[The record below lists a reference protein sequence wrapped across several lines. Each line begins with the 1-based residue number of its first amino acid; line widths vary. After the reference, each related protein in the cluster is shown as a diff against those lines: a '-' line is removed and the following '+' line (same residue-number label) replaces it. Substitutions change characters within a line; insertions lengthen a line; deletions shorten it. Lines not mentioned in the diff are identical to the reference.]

1 MLLLLLDQ
9 PFLIEKDELSS
20 FGACFNDCSKWKISD
35 LFDVT
40 SGILEERYLDF
51 YVNEVGVKQDVRFI
65 RMDSIRENENTI
77 KLPELR
83 EKIERNLEEK
93 AKIIADGK
101 QYKSDR
107 VKVVQK
113 EIPLEKILKPNDYLI
128 STRGNP
134 RGISLSDYDFKLYS
148 DIYSNLVPTH
158 HFIVL
163 RPKAAIIKN
172 KMISIQLLHLML
184 NLVVE
189 NVFKVNYAEKI
200 KEIKKQK
207 QAQALE
213 NKNII
218 RRSAA
223 SFFAS
228 VKVDEVKERE
238 LNLPISLETQNAVFN
253 KLKEMEDEKRRAEM
267 KYDFWLGK
275 LFEKISDD

>member
-9 PFLIEKDELSS
+9 PFLIEKEELSS

-51 YVNEVGVKQDVRFI
+51 YINEAGVKQEVNFI
-65 RMDSIRENENTI
+65 RMDTIRGNENTF
-77 KLPELR
+77 KLPDGR
-83 EKIERNLEEK
+83 EKIDSALEEK
-93 AKIIADGK
+93 AKVISEDNPK
-101 QYKSDR
+101 KSNR
-107 VKVVQK
+107 VKVNQK
-113 EIPLEKILKPNDYLI
+113 EIPLEKILKPDDYLI
-128 STRGNP
+128 STRGDP
-134 RGISLSDYDFKLYS
+134 RGISLMNYESTLFS

-172 KMISIQLLHLML
+172 KLISIQLLHLML

-189 NVFKVNYAEKI
+189 NVFKTNYAEKI
-200 KEIKKQK
+200 EEIKKQK
-207 QAQALE
+207 QAQAVK

-228 VKVDEVKERE
+228 VKVDEIKERE
-238 LNLPISLETQNAVFN
+238 LNLPNSHETQYAVFN
-253 KLKEMEDEKRRAEM
+253 KLKELEEEKRRAEM

-275 LFEKISDD
+275 LFEKINDD

>member
-9 PFLIEKDELSS
+9 PFLIEKEELTS

-65 RMDSIRENENTI
+65 RMDTIRENENTI

-93 AKIIADGK
+93 AKIISDGK
-101 QYKSDR
+101 QYKTDR

-163 RPKAAIIKN
+163 RPKAAIIEN
-172 KMISIQLLHLML
+172 KMISIQLLHLVL

-189 NVFKVNYAEKI
+189 NVFKPNYAEKI
-200 KEIKKQK
+200 EEIKKQK
-207 QAQALE
+207 QAQAVK

-238 LNLPISLETQNAVFN
+238 LNLPISPETQNAVFN
-253 KLKEMEDEKRRAEM
+253 KLKELEEEKRRAEM

-275 LFEKISDD
+275 LFEKINED